1 MCKLDRDS
9 FGNVKPQ
16 GIGLI
21 RFERQEDGKKI
32 VRELNGARI
41 VEGQENQSSVVA

>member
-9 FGNVKPQ
+9 FGNVKVIINFKNQPQ
-16 GIGLI
+16 GIGLV
-21 RFERQEDGKKI
+21 RFEHGEDGRKI

-41 VEGQENQSSVVA
+41 VEG